1 MEWDSPL
8 SIKCIIGAMTS
19 ADNEVTMGMYKS
31 FHLSLIILSLIN
43 ITSDTESIISINMNK
58 VVKIHLLC
66 NSTVITST
74 ELYDTIGYQYM
85 EYAVKTKVFLTYKG
99 ISSTF
104 VVLQYLKQALNHKK
118 YIPDSKGEEAVH
130 LYSTLKDF

>member
-1 MEWDSPL
+1 MRTQRGIPPPK
-8 SIKCIIGAMTS
+8 KCIIGAVIS

-43 ITSDTESIISINMNK
+43 ITSDTLSIISVNMNK

-66 NSTVITST
+66 NSTIITST
-74 ELYDTIGYQYM
+74 ELYDTIGYQYT
-85 EYAVKTKVFLTYKG
+85 EQAVKTKVFLTYKG

-104 VVLQYLKQALNHKK
+104 VVLQYITWAL
-118 YIPDSKGEEAVH
+118 
-130 LYSTLKDF
+130 STKVFLT